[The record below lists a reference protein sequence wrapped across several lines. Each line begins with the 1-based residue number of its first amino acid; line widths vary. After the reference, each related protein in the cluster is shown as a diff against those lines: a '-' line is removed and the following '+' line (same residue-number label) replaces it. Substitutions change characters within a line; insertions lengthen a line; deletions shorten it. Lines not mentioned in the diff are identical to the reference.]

1 LKKHQKKELDRLIR
15 ESRLRNPQLR
25 LAVLFVV
32 VLAVIVG
39 FLFFGP
45 AREVSFQK
53 VTVRGVNQMI
63 ETRGADVMLVLDTGN
78 GTLSIPTKDP
88 FGSIV
93 VGSSICLKSFTGP
106 ILNILGSQQYTIEA
120 DIFCR

>member
-1 LKKHQKKELDRLIR
+1 
-15 ESRLRNPQLR
+15 
-25 LAVLFVV
+25 
-32 VLAVIVG
+32 
-39 FLFFGP
+39 
-45 AREVSFQK
+45 
-53 VTVRGVNQMI
+53 
-63 ETRGADVMLVLDTGN
+63 MLVLDTGN

-93 VGSSICLKSFTGP
+93 VGSSICLKSSTGP